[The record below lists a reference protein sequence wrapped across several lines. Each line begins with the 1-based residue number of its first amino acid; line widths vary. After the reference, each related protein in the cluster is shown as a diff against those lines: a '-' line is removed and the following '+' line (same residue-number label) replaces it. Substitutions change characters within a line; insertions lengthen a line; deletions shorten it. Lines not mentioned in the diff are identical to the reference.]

1 MATRNADDHER
12 AAAGLDFD
20 FPFREKAA
28 SLGQAM
34 AENGP
39 EAFFEELDNLLPES
53 WREQISNFPLT
64 AVLIGFGVGI
74 FLGMK
79 KGDEVMAAG
88 TSLVTAAA
96 MANIGQ
102 VMDRAGGGRRDDR

>member
-20 FPFREKAA
+20 FSFREKAA

-39 EAFFEELDNLLPES
+39 EAFFEEVENLLPET
-53 WREQISNFPLT
+53 WREQITNFPIT
-64 AVLIGFGVGI
+64 AIILGLGVGI

-79 KGDEVMAAG
+79 KGDEVIAAG
-88 TSLVTAAA
+88 TSLVAAAA
-96 MANIGQ
+96 MSNISQ
-102 VMDRAGGGRRDDR
+102 VMDRAGGGEHE

>member
-1 MATRNADDHER
+1 MATRNTDEHER

-39 EAFFEELDNLLPES
+39 EALFEEIEKLLPEGL
-53 WREQISNFPLT
+53 REQVVNFPLV
-64 AVLIGFGVGI
+64 AMFVGVGLGV

-79 KGDEVMAAG
+79 KSEEVIAAG

-102 VMDRAGGGRRDDR
+102 VFNRGDDDSE

>member
-39 EAFFEELDNLLPES
+39 EAFFEEVENLLPES
-53 WREQISNFPLT
+53 WREQISKFPL
-64 AVLIGFGVGI
+64 AAMLVGLGVGV

-79 KGDEVMAAG
+79 KGDEVIAAG

-96 MANIGQ
+96 LSNIGQ
-102 VMDRAGGGRRDDR
+102 VMDRAAGGSRDDR